1 MEGLNM
7 SLDELISKKK
17 NNRRRNQRRST
28 NNNGRRV
35 SNKISSM
42 SSRSSTN
49 LRRKRDEGSKIMISN
64 LEYKV
69 TEKDLKVSLHSIKK
83 IN

>member
-1 MEGLNM
+1 M

-17 NNRRRNQRRST
+17 NIRRRNQRRGT

-42 SSRSSTN
+42 SSRGSTN

-64 LEYKV
+64 LEYNV
-69 TEKDLKVSLHSIKK
+69 SEKDLKVSLHSIKK

>member
-1 MEGLNM
+1 M
-7 SLDELISKKK
+7 SLDEMISKRK
-17 NNRRRNQRRST
+17 NIRRRNQRRG

-35 SNKISSM
+35 SNKISSI
-42 SSRSSTN
+42 SSRRSDN
-49 LRRKRDEGSKIMISN
+49 LRRKRDDGSKIMISN

-69 TEKDLKVSLHSIKK
+69 TEKDLKVSLLSIKK